1 MKKLLPIFIMLI
13 LSAIISFGYPLIV
26 DSENS
31 DINVDSYVNDAKITQ
46 KILGINETP
55 KTIYKLYDAGEL
67 VGILTNLD
75 SINALLLDVYDMEF
89 VETYP
94 DSSIDVGSDLYLAS
108 EMSYYEFENV
118 DEAICNYI
126 KQKDAYTIE
135 AYSIEF
141 SDDNGVYANI
151 FVQNLDI

>member
-31 DINVDSYVNDAKITQ
+31 DINVDSYVNDAKIAQ

-67 VGILTNLD
+67 VGILANLD
-75 SINALLLDVYDMEF
+75 SINALLVDVYDIEF

-94 DSSIDVGSDLYLAS
+94 DSSIDLG
-108 EMSYYEFENV
+108 
-118 DEAICNYI
+118 
-126 KQKDAYTIE
+126 
-135 AYSIEF
+135 
-141 SDDNGVYANI
+141 
-151 FVQNLDI
+151 